1 MPLPDYTGNPSYRL
15 STAERD
21 QAVTELRQHV
31 AEGRLTEAEFAER
44 SKAARNAV
52 SRGDLAPLFADLPA
66 TTFPSS
72 AAAAQPM
79 TAQSSSAQPVY
90 GRPPV
95 SDGQGAPA
103 VFDEPMPAY
112 GAPEAA
118 SSTVVPSASVAP
130 APTTASG
137 VAPATQGWGEP
148 QRREPGR
155 VGATIMA
162 LVPFASLGLF
172 FASISVWHWPFGWIW
187 FGLIP
192 VAGTIIYGPNGKPPR
207 RRR

>member
-1 MPLPDYTGNPSYRL
+1 MPLPDYTGNPGYRL

-72 AAAAQPM
+72 AAAAQPLD
-79 TAQSSSAQPVY
+79 ALPAY
-90 GRPPV
+90 GRPPA
-95 SDGQGAPA
+95 SSGQGAPA
-103 VFDEPMPAY
+103 VFDEPIPAY

-118 SSTVVPSASVAP
+118 SAPVVPSASVAP

-137 VAPATQGWGEP
+137 VAPATQAWATP

-172 FASISVWHWPFGWIW
+172 FASISVWHWEFGWLW

-192 VAGTIIYGPNGKPPR
+192 VAGTIIYGPNGKPDRKR
-207 RRR
+207 RR

>member
-1 MPLPDYTGNPSYRL
+1 MPLPDYTGNPTYRL

-31 AEGRLTEAEFAER
+31 AEGRLTEAEFTER
-44 SKAARNAV
+44 SKAARIAV

-72 AAAAQPM
+72 AAAAQP
-79 TAQSSSAQPVY
+79 AAPQPAY

-95 SDGQGAPA
+95 SDGQGPPA
-103 VFDEPMPAY
+103 VFDEPIPVY
-112 GAPEAA
+112 GAPEEA
-118 SSTVVPSASVAP
+118 SATVVPSASVAP
-130 APTTASG
+130 APTSASG
-137 VAPATQGWGEP
+137 VAPATQGWGGP

-172 FASISVWHWPFGWIW
+172 FASLSVWHWPFGWIW

-192 VAGTIIYGPNGKPPR
+192 VAGKIIYGPNGKPPR